1 MSGFGPSEQGERGS
15 GPGGLLLGLG
25 DAPLVLAS
33 ASPRR
38 AEILRSLGMSFAVRP
53 ADVDETLLPGE
64 LPAAGAQRLAVEKA
78 LAVARAG
85 GSGLVVAADT
95 VVVVDG
101 RSVGKPSSVSDARDM
116 IQALSGRAHQVV
128 TGVAVVRERDG
139 RVFSGF
145 ETTEVRFRA
154 LTAAEIDVLACSDEA
169 RDKAGAYG
177 IQGLAALAV
186 EGITGDFFNVVGLPL
201 GCLRRL
207 ILEATGT

>member
-1 MSGFGPSEQGERGS
+1 
-15 GPGGLLLGLG
+15 LLLGLG
-25 DAPLVLAS
+25 DAELVLAS

-38 AEILRSLGMSFAVRP
+38 AEILSGLGIPFVVRP
-53 ADVDETLLPGE
+53 ADVDEGFLPGE
-64 LPAAGAQRLAVEKA
+64 APVAAAERLAVEKA
-78 LAVARAG
+78 RAVAA
-85 GSGLVVAADT
+85 SGESGFVVGADT

-101 RSVGKPSSVSDARDM
+101 RSLGKPASESEVRAMMR
-116 IQALSGRAHQVV
+116 ALSGRAHQVV

-154 LTAAEIDVLACSDEA
+154 LTAAEIEVLASSDEA
-169 RDKAGAYG
+169 RDKAGGYA

-186 EGITGDFFNVVGLPL
+186 EGITGDYFNVVGLPL

-207 ILEATGT
+207 IVEATGP